1 MPKVEIASIEAA
13 SHAALTRA
21 GASDA
26 VAASVARAVAEAE
39 AHGNVICGLYY
50 LESYCTQ
57 LGTGRVDG
65 NVTPEVTRP
74 RPAAVF
80 VDARH
85 GFAQP
90 AFDAAFDLAA
100 TAARENGTAV
110 LSIGGSHTCTS
121 LGYFTERLA
130 RAGLVAL
137 GTTNASAIVAPPGG
151 KDRVLGTNP
160 IAFSVPDGEGGI
172 AMHFDT
178 ATSAVAL
185 GKITMA
191 KEAGESIPT
200 GWAIDADGQDTSDPT
215 AAIGG
220 ALKSAAGYKG
230 WGIGL
235 MVEVVAAALT
245 GSVLSTEVQGLKLPD
260 GPPHRLGQTY
270 ILIDPTVFS
279 DRFDSQVAQLLAS
292 VAAQEGARVPGQSRL
307 VATHAD
313 VPDALWNKVQKL
325 AGQSA

>member
-1 MPKVEIASIEAA
+1 MPDIAIAEIEAL
-13 SHAALTRA
+13 SMAALMRA
-21 GASDA
+21 GADRP
-26 VAASVARAVAEAE
+26 VAQSVAKAVAEAE

-65 NVTPEVTRP
+65 TAEPELSQP

-80 VDARH
+80 VDAKH

-90 AFDAAFDLAA
+90 AFDAGFDAA
-100 TAARENGTAV
+100 IAAASACGTAV
-110 LSIGGSHTCTS
+110 FSIGGSHTCTS

-130 RAGLVAL
+130 RAGVVTI

-160 IAFSVPDGEGGI
+160 IAFSVPDGAGGLAI
-172 AMHFDT
+172 HFDT

-191 KEAGESIPT
+191 KEAGETIPI
-200 GWAIDADGQDTSDPT
+200 GWATDADGRDTTDPS
-215 AAIGG
+215 AAVGG

-235 MVEVVAAALT
+235 MVEVLAAALT

-279 DRFDSQVAQLLAS
+279 DRFDGAVAQLLAS
-292 VAAQEGARVPGQSRL
+292 VAAQEGARVPGGSRRP
-307 VATHAD
+307 ATHAA
-313 VPDALWNKVQKL
+313 VPDALWSKVKL
-325 AGQSA
+325 LSGTA

>member
-1 MPKVEIASIEAA
+1 MPRIDIAEIETTARVAMVK
-13 SHAALTRA
+13 A
-21 GASDA
+21 GASEA
-26 VAASVARAVAEAE
+26 VAKSVARAVAEAE

-65 NVTPEVTRP
+65 TVLPEVTQP
-74 RPAAVF
+74 RSAAVF
-80 VDARH
+80 VDAKH

-90 AFDAAFDLAA
+90 AFDAGFDQAVA
-100 TAARENGTAV
+100 AARASGTAV
-110 LSIGGSHTCTS
+110 FSIGGSHTCTS

-130 RAGLVAL
+130 RAGMVTL

-160 IAFSVPDGEGGI
+160 VAFSVPDGAGGVAI
-172 AMHFDT
+172 HFDT

-191 KEAGESIPT
+191 KEAGEAIPT
-200 GWAIDADGQDTSDPT
+200 GWATDAEGNDTTDP
-215 AAIGG
+215 AAAVGG

-235 MVEVVAAALT
+235 MVEVLAAALT

-279 DRFDSQVAQLLAS
+279 DRFDGTVAQLIAS
-292 VAAQEGARVPGQSRL
+292 VTAQEGARVPGQGR
-307 VATHAD
+307 VPATAAD
-313 VPDALWNKVQKL
+313 VPEALWTKVQGL
-325 AGQSA
+325 AA